1 MHVKESS
8 VCFSVGIALLV
19 SRLSSSRTSILEKFI
34 VPVRSKER
42 RIPLQRSIQRSLC
55 VDSPLVVGVSLRVV
69 DHRPHA
75 CTRVRPLS
83 TSTRFFSHLPLVPLF
98 PPPPSLAKLYTSP
111 RRSYHDHVQ
120 TPSRFSLPN
129 RLLQTTTSFYS
140 LFPQRSYHDR
150 SPRLLTL
157 ARLPLDRHS
166 WYHQR
171 RVILS
176 DNISE
181 HTNNLFPFLFPRSFL
196 SFLFILA
203 PVHDRP
209 SQRGKDRRELGGTKG
224 GRES

>member
-42 RIPLQRSIQRSLC
+42 RTPLQRSIQRSLC

-75 CTRVRPLS
+75 YTRVRPLS
-83 TSTRFFSHLPLVPLF
+83 TSTRFFSHLPLIPLF
-98 PPPPSLAKLYTSP
+98 PPSPNYILLLDEATTITCKHPLDSPYRIVNYKLPPLSI
-111 RRSYHDHVQ
+111 
-120 TPSRFSLPN
+120 PSFLN
-129 RLLQTTTSFYS
+129 EAIT
-140 LFPQRSYHDR
+140 
-150 SPRLLTL
+150 RLLTL